1 MEGQPMQVYTCN
13 TRFEPYPNNSLQ
25 HKTPIFILI
34 FFLFFRGVGGWG
46 WGYELIFFRGGGG
59 CLEGKGS
66 VIIIYVMIINGTALL
81 FPLAFSPH
89 LLTNETKQP
98 RSASLFF
105 SKFPLWPFRSE
116 IDTEYI
122 NGKKMA
128 ITRSPERK

>member
-34 FFLFFRGVGGWG
+34 FFLFFRGGLGLGLWINFFSGG
-46 WGYELIFFRGGGG
+46 LK
-59 CLEGKGS
+59 GKGS

>member
-34 FFLFFRGVGGWG
+34 FFLSFLGGG
-46 WGYELIFFRGGGG
+46 GYELIFFGGLGG
-59 CLEGKGS
+59 WGWVGLEGKGG

>member
-59 CLEGKGS
+59 FRGQRECYNNLCDDHKWYCS
-66 VIIIYVMIINGTALL
+66 LIPI
-81 FPLAFSPH
+81 S
-89 LLTNETKQP
+89 LLTSSANKWNQTAKICQP
-98 RSASLFF
+98 LFQQI
-105 SKFPLWPFRSE
+105 SPLTFQIRNWHW
-116 IDTEYI
+116 IYQWQKDGNY
-122 NGKKMA
+122 
-128 ITRSPERK
+128 